1 MAEQDS
7 VFSRAVEIDG
17 FGGEFKV
24 SYALTMAARVLESGT
39 SYAIALLLNIQ
50 HFDRA
55 IQAETRI
62 TQLEKN
68 YQENNKRLINLEKW
82 IKSDRR
88 KGKRR
93 QGGPGPPPD
102 DDERRTGTDRR
113 SP

>member
-1 MAEQDS
+1 MAEQDP
-7 VFSRAVEIDG
+7 VFNKAVEIDG

-24 SYALTMAARVLESGT
+24 SDALTMAARVLESGT
-39 SYAIALLLNIQ
+39 SYATALLLNIQ

-68 YQENNKRLINLEKW
+68 LQENNNRLLNIEKW

-93 QGGPGPPPD
+93 QEGPGPPPD
-102 DDERRTGTDRR
+102 DEERRTGTDRR
-113 SP
+113 ST